1 MAMHCAFYVVVHM
14 VVRNMDHNMAA
25 VLGQGSSIV
34 LHKVGIVVAVQP
46 VQLVAQVVKVWSVVA
61 SLLPEVARL
70 DAPLCLLVLLID
82 YS

>member
-1 MAMHCAFYVVVHM
+1 MAMHCAFYVLAHM

-34 LHKVGIVVAVQP
+34 LHKVDIVVAVLP
-46 VQLVAQVVKVWSVVA
+46 VQLVAQVVKVWFVLA

-70 DAPLCLLVLLID
+70 DAPLCWCVILLD

>member
-1 MAMHCAFYVVVHM
+1 
-14 VVRNMDHNMAA
+14 MDHNMVA

-34 LHKVGIVVAVQP
+34 LNKVDIVVAVLP
-46 VQLVAQVVKVWSVVA
+46 VQLVAQVVKVWLVLA

-70 DAPLCLLVLLID
+70 DAPLCWCVLLLD